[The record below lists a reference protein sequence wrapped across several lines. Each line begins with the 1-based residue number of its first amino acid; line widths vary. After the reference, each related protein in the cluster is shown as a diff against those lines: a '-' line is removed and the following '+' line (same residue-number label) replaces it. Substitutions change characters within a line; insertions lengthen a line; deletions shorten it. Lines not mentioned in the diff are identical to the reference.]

1 MPLCRVCA
9 IPADDSTMFRL
20 FDDAEGPLELAEIF
34 LQVSGI
40 AIQVGDSKL
49 PKCCCQRCRNRL
61 QEVED
66 LKALCQESD
75 RKLRKMIG
83 ITVKEEEE
91 SEELYGNDGR
101 AIPKVEMLELDESYS
116 HWDDMGNQ
124 LDFDDGRSECDDD
137 DKPFDFLQNKRDE
150 TNMATI
156 GISENVEKYYFS
168 DDSKDGD
175 PDFTAEKT
183 SQNTGRKKKEDL
195 KKRGRKSKIQDPAQ
209 EAQPK
214 VLKKRG
220 RKPKIRDPN
229 ADPKEE
235 KQRKKASES
244 LCCTACGK
252 VYKSLFAL
260 REHET
265 THTLEKRFKC
275 EICGMEFGKRTIF
288 ILHGFSTQFKCSE
301 CEKAFHTEKLLNQ
314 HIQIRHRGERP
325 FHCKLCPKTY
335 PRASSLYVH
344 VQTFHEKIRKKIY
357 KCDICTRSFVN
368 RHGYERHM
376 NSHQGLKL
384 NQCPHCGNKYE
395 FRAYLLQHIA
405 EKHPEMVPNLTRCEY
420 CGVGYSTDGYY
431 RKHIVKR
438 HPEHLTLFDQLMKAK
453 REAILAGMPSTTV
466 TSQETGGSF
475 S

>member
-1 MPLCRVCA
+1 MTLCRVCA
-9 IPADDSTMFRL
+9 IPGDDSAMFRL
-20 FDDAEGPLELAEIF
+20 FDDAEEPLALAEIF

-40 AIQVGDSKL
+40 AIQVGDSNL

-66 LKALCQESD
+66 LRALCQESD

-91 SEELYGNDGR
+91 SEEHNGNDGR

-116 HWDDMGNQ
+116 HWDDMGNK
-124 LDFDDGRSECDDD
+124 LDSDDGRSEYDD
-137 DKPFDFLQNKRDE
+137 DKPYESMQNKRDDA
-150 TNMATI
+150 NIAMI
-156 GISENVEKYYFS
+156 GVPENGEKYYFS
-168 DDSKDGD
+168 GDSKDGD

-183 SQNTGRKKKEDL
+183 LQNMERKKKEE
-195 KKRGRKSKIQDPAQ
+195 P
-209 EAQPK
+209 
-214 VLKKRG
+214 KKRG

-235 KQRKKASES
+235 KERKKASES
-244 LCCTACGK
+244 LCCIACGK

-275 EICGMEFGKRTIF
+275 EICAMEFGKRTIF
-288 ILHGFSTQFKCSE
+288 ILHVKRHETEGKFKCSE

-405 EKHPEMVPNLTRCEY
+405 EKHPETVPNLTRCEY
-420 CGVGYSTDGYY
+420 CGLGYSTDGYY

-438 HPEHLTLFDQLMKAK
+438 HPEHLAVFDQLMKAK
-453 REAILAGMPSTTV
+453 REAILAGMPPTTV
-466 TSQETGGSF
+466 TFQETGGSF